1 MSPKRQ
7 ALSGAASNLQMLG
20 QFLYGSAEKGLRDI
34 GEALIGPQGALY
46 RRAYDRATPV
56 ARPMVPSA
64 KNVSA
69 GTQLRIGVGSRQG
82 GYSGYPKGSAEEAAQ
97 RQLVRMGLQPRMA
110 DTPPTRFVDPR
121 LSPGQQ
127 SLNFDL
133 IAPQNVLR
141 GPFTNVQ
148 GSLNRPP
155 VSPGGGL
162 NVRALAG
169 TGAALLGI
177 GGGAALLRLKNGET
191 VRVPVR
197 PDGSI
202 DPAAASRL
210 IDFGGGGNTTPATRT
225 SDRRETSTA
234 PASDRRSATTGQ
246 AGSGSVIQV
255 SDDSRSDYEQAKQ
268 NALAAAVYAPDRN
281 FERAVDYYSARR
293 DYANQPDVFGNIM
306 EQLIQRDE
314 RFADPNTLGAW
325 ATANK
330 PLAYEL
336 SQQMPQV
343 QTQEVVSEY
352 GSNPIN
358 NLIGSRQGSEV
369 GQAAVA
375 RPSIGI
381 SAPPMSTIQ
390 TRKAFEFPGGDTAI
404 EEEMMK
410 MYGGRPVYGDFPAP
424 GTNAMAGVVRSL
436 GYAG

>member
-1 MSPKRQ
+1 VSPKRE
-7 ALSGAASNLQMLG
+7 ALSELAKK
-20 QFLYGSAEKGLRDI
+20 YGSEVV
-34 GEALIGPQGALY
+34 GAVMRMVRGGRGKSLP
-46 RRAYDRATPV
+46 PV
-56 ARPMVPSA
+56 
-64 KNVSA
+64 
-69 GTQLRIGVGSRQG
+69 
-82 GYSGYPKGSAEEAAQ
+82 
-97 RQLVRMGLQPRMA
+97 QPRRPEGFL
-110 DTPPTRFVDPR
+110 PPGSTTR
-121 LSPGQQ
+121 QQ
-127 SLNFDL
+127 SLLPEGTGSGIVKLRYPAGVPDVNPMTGRRMGGQVYNPNLSGPSTPLPIKRQGDFL
-133 IAPQNVLR
+133 IPVNGALVPIGRPPV
-141 GPFTNVQ
+141 G
-148 GSLNRPP
+148 PP
-155 VSPGGGL
+155 VSPGGVL

-169 TGAALLGI
+169 AGATLLGM
-177 GGGAALLRLKNGET
+177 GGGVALFRLQDGNT
-191 VRVPVR
+191 VKVPVR
-197 PDGSI
+197 PDGGF
-202 DPAAASRL
+202 DPAAVSRL
-210 IDFGGGGNTTPATRT
+210 IDFSGLGNPTPATRNL
-225 SDRRETSTA
+225 DRRETSPA
-234 PASDRRSATTGQ
+234 PASSRRSATTGQ

-293 DYANQPDVFGNIM
+293 DYANQPDVLENIM

-352 GSNPIN
+352 GSNPVN

-381 SAPPMSTIQ
+381 SAPPVSTIQ

-410 MYGGRPVYGDFPAP
+410 MYGGRPMYGDFPSP